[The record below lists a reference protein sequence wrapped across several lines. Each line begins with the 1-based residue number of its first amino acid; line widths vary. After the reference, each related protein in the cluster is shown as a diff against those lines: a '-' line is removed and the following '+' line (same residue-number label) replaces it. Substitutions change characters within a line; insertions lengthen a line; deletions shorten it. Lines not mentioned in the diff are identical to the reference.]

1 MKKQIKNYLFLIGIR
16 VLACN
21 MPTYFIFI
29 KRGEFMD
36 YKLIKSSNDDIEKL
50 IDYKK
55 KTIFEYAKD
64 LSENEINKINNYVK
78 NNVPKLLNNYSN
90 IVVDDKVVGCL
101 LLTDKDDG
109 TLLDEIYLEEK
120 YRNKGI
126 GTNIIKEV
134 INNNDIIYLWVYKE
148 NVQTISLYK
157 KLGFNVIEETESRY
171 YMKYSK

>member
-1 MKKQIKNYLFLIGIR
+1 MAQYLGCGDWSLTF
-16 VLACN
+16 N
-21 MPTYFIFI
+21 

-90 IVVDDKVVGCL
+90 IVVDNKVVGCL

-126 GTNIIKEV
+126 GTSIIKEV

-148 NVQTISLYK
+148 NVQAISLYK

>member
-1 MKKQIKNYLFLIGIR
+1 MAQYLGCGDWCLTF
-16 VLACN
+16 N
-21 MPTYFIFI
+21 
-29 KRGEFMD
+29 KRGEFMN

>member
-1 MKKQIKNYLFLIGIR
+1 
-16 VLACN
+16 

-148 NVQTISLYK
+148 NVQAISLYK